1 MRFATHR
8 IIDWSIKLT
17 AFVVACVYVYFLT
30 TTLKQPIIE
39 EHSFRQTQTA
49 ISVFYLLKEGLTL
62 NYITP
67 VVGFPWTIPFEAPV
81 YQISVALFS
90 YISPFSLDANGRI
103 VSALYW
109 IGSVVFGYK
118 ILRLL
123 FKGNARIAWV
133 FVILALGSPLYMF
146 WSRTFMIETTALFF
160 GLLFLWGTI
169 KFVQKTNA
177 VILVIAIFSGI
188 LCILAKATTWPA
200 FVLAGGLYFLAHNF
214 VFLKNWRPAQLTS
227 TTTRG
232 FLTKGAVLLFCV
244 VITLLI
250 GLSWTAHTDVLKLET
265 LFGRN
270 LTSTNLAAWNYG
282 TLSDRASSA
291 LWSKTI
297 LARAL
302 PEALGQYWYIAIL
315 TPMIGWIG
323 LDRNSQRGRA
333 ALAVL
338 VCGVLFLL
346 PFLFFTNLHM
356 VHNYYQSAVSIF
368 IIAAAAI
375 LIGTA
380 LSHNATGLITG
391 ILALGFIFLGQGSVF
406 MKNYYPYTQ
415 NIENFENAP
424 LHQMALYANKH
435 VGQDSAILARGMSWT
450 SQFHYY
456 AERKGAAIELWFG
469 ESEIQKMAQN
479 PALVFGE
486 LPLGGVADCQSVS
499 DEENYPKVYKIVSDY
514 VDAQLSH
521 PDQMWTKQV
530 FGHCVLHYRTDL

>member
-103 VSALYW
+103 VSAFYW
-109 IGSVVFGYK
+109 ILSVVFGYK

-123 FKGNARIAWV
+123 FEGNARIAWV
-133 FVILALGSPLYMF
+133 FIVLALGSPLYMF

-169 KFVQKTNA
+169 KFVQKPNA
-177 VILVIAIFSGI
+177 VILVIAFMAGV

-200 FVLAGGLYFLAHNF
+200 FVLAAGLYFLAHNF
-214 VFLKNWRPAQLTS
+214 VFLKNWRPAQLT
-227 TTTRG
+227 
-232 FLTKGAVLLFCV
+232 
-244 VITLLI
+244 
-250 GLSWTAHTDVLKLET
+250 
-265 LFGRN
+265 
-270 LTSTNLAAWNYG
+270 
-282 TLSDRASSA
+282 
-291 LWSKTI
+291 KTI

-315 TPMIGWIG
+315 TTMIGWIG

-333 ALAVL
+333 ALAAL

-346 PFLFFTNLHM
+346 PFLFFTNLHI

-368 IIAAAAI
+368 VIAAAAI
-375 LIGTA
+375 LNKYLAIAFCITEQIYNA
-380 LSHNATGLITG
+380 NRLPSSHMLYI
-391 ILALGFIFLGQGSVF
+391 
-406 MKNYYPYTQ
+406 
-415 NIENFENAP
+415 AP
-424 LHQMALYANKH
+424 
-435 VGQDSAILARGMSWT
+435 I
-450 SQFHYY
+450 
-456 AERKGAAIELWFG
+456 I
-469 ESEIQKMAQN
+469 
-479 PALVFGE
+479 
-486 LPLGGVADCQSVS
+486 C
-499 DEENYPKVYKIVSDY
+499 
-514 VDAQLSH
+514 
-521 PDQMWTKQV
+521 
-530 FGHCVLHYRTDL
+530 